1 LTKGLCGTTGTL
13 RTSTIDWTES
23 LMGRVFRGSAWVLL
37 GVPLLLCAA
46 SGNAQESPAKADQAI
61 RVSVARVNVGVVV
74 TDEKGKFVEG
84 LGREAF
90 HVYDNGSEQRITEFA
105 PIQEPGQ
112 VLLLVEAGPAAYFLQ
127 SANLFAADAMLKGLS
142 EADRVAVARYADA
155 AAGIQ
160 DFTSDKAG
168 TQAALSSI
176 QFNLG
181 FADLNLSSSLNSV
194 LDWLERV
201 PGKKTI
207 VLISTGVDT
216 SPASAAAALQA
227 RLRVGDVRILCVST
241 SGPLRNGKQG
251 GKSKI
256 QQTQDEF
263 AAADRQLH
271 TIAELTGGRAYFPMN
286 GKAFQETYKQVAEI
300 VRHEYSMAFA
310 LPAADGG
317 IHSIDVKVDRTGAAG
332 KSAPAA
338 YRVDHR
344 KGYQAPKD

>member
-1 LTKGLCGTTGTL
+1 MLFAV
-13 RTSTIDWTES
+13 I
-23 LMGRVFRGSAWVLL
+23 
-37 GVPLLLCAA
+37 LLLIGAI
-46 SGNAQESPAKADQAI
+46 GKAQEVPVAAGQAI
-61 RVSVARVNVGVVV
+61 RVDVARVNVGVVV
-74 TDEKGKFVEG
+74 TDEKGKLVEG
-84 LGREAF
+84 LRREAF
-90 HVYDNGSEQRITEFA
+90 HVFDNGAEQHITEFA
-105 PIQEPGQ
+105 PVEEPGQ

-142 EADRVAVARYADA
+142 PSDRVAVARYTDA
-155 AAGIQ
+155 PLGIQ
-160 DFTSDKAG
+160 DFTTDKVAA
-168 TQAALSSI
+168 QAALSSI

-181 FADLNLSSSLNSV
+181 FADLNLSSSLGGV

-216 SPASAAAALQA
+216 SSSSASAALQT

-251 GKSKI
+251 GKAKI

-263 AAADRQLH
+263 AAADRWLQA
-271 TIAELTGGRAYFPMN
+271 IAELTGGRAYFPMN

-300 VRHEYSMAFA
+300 VRHEYSLAFA
-310 LPAADGG
+310 LPVADGAV
-317 IHSIDVKVDRTGAAG
+317 HSIDVKVDRVGAAG
-332 KSAPAA
+332 KSASAA

-344 KGYQAPKD
+344 KGYQAPKE